1 MRERLIRLAKFN
13 QKWFG
18 ALLLTFA
25 YLLGLGPAAV
35 YYRLSKLFGLTRKQE
50 RGWVP
55 LKNPSPSLKQLEE
68 QS

>member
-18 ALLLTFA
+18 ALLLTFV
-25 YLLGLGPAAV
+25 YILGLGPAAV
-35 YYRLSKLFGLTRKQE
+35 YYRLSNLFGLTRKQE
-50 RGWVP
+50 RGWRAISA
-55 LKNPSPSLKQLEE
+55 PSPGLKQLEE

>member
-25 YLLGLGPAAV
+25 YILGLGPAAI
-35 YYRLSKLFGLTRKQE
+35 YHRISTLFGFTRKQE
-50 RGWVP
+50 RGWTP
-55 LKNPSPSLKQLEE
+55 IKAPSPGLKQLEE